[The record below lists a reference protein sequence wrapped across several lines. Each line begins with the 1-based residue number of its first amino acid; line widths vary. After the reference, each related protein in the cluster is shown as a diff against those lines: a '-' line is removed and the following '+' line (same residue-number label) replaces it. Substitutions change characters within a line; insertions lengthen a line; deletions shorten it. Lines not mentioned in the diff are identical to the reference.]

1 MVKVEKGED
10 IYTKIINRL
19 TEIEEEFSV
28 EIIYAVESGSR
39 AWGFESPDSDYDV
52 RFIYRHNI
60 DWYLSVFPGRDVL
73 EFPVDDLLDF
83 SGWDIKKTLFLL
95 NKSNPVLFE
104 WLNSPI
110 VYRKNQ
116 KSFYRLQSVAKL
128 YFSPMSC
135 LYHYLHM
142 AKGNY
147 REYLQ
152 SDMVRLKKY
161 LYVLRP
167 LFACAWI
174 EKNNNPPPMKFEYLL
189 DSLNLEE
196 QLRSEIKK
204 LLEKKKIGLESSTAP
219 KIKIINVFIEERIEY
234 FTKVVAGFNQVDK
247 PSNDILDKLFRE
259 VLL

>member
-1 MVKVEKGED
+1 LDRITAIED
-10 IYTKIINRL
+10 EY
-19 TEIEEEFSV
+19 SV

-52 RFIYRHNI
+52 RFIYKHDI
-60 DWYLSVFPGRDVL
+60 DWYISVFPGRDFL

-83 SGWDIKKTLFLL
+83 SGWDIKKALFLL

-110 VYRKNQ
+110 VYKINQ
-116 KSFYRLQSVAKL
+116 KYFSRLQSVADL
-128 YFSPMSC
+128 YFSPISC

-152 SDMVRLKKY
+152 ADMVRLKKY

-174 EKNNNPPPMKFEYLL
+174 EKNKNPPPMNFENLL
-189 DSLNLEE
+189 NGLNIKEPVI
-196 QLRSEIKK
+196 SEVNK
-204 LLEKKKIGLESSTAP
+204 LLELKKKGFESSTAP
-219 KIKIINVFIEERIEY
+219 KMKIINEFIEERIEY
-234 FTKVVAGFNQVDK
+234 FSQTAADFNPAAK
-247 PSNDILDKLFRE
+247 PSSDVLDVLFRE
-259 VLL
+259 LLKEE

>member
-1 MVKVEKGED
+1 L
-10 IYTKIINRL
+10 INQIILERL
-19 TEIEEEFSV
+19 DEIEKEHDV

-52 RFIYRHNI
+52 RFIYKHNI

-73 EFPVDDLLDF
+73 EFPLEDLLDF
-83 SGWDIKKTLFLL
+83 SGWDIKKALFLL

-110 VYRKNQ
+110 VYRKNNLCFDRI
-116 KSFYRLQSVAKL
+116 KAAADLF
-128 YFSPMSC
+128 FSPVSC

-142 AKGNY
+142 AEGNY

-152 SDMVRLKKY
+152 ADVVRLKKY

-174 EKNNNPPPMKFEYLL
+174 EKYNCAPPMNFERLL
-189 DSLNLEE
+189 GGLSIDS
-196 QLRSEIKK
+196 QLLTAINN
-204 LLEKKKIGLESSTAP
+204 LLEQKRTGFESVTAP
-219 KIKIINVFIEERIEY
+219 KIVIINEFIEERIEY
-234 FTKVVAGFNQVDK
+234 FSGEGNRQRDCAA
-247 PSNDILDKLFRE
+247 PA
-259 VLL
+259 